1 MNFGNSSCLNFKCK
15 MFQYPKSKFVPRGG
29 GGGGVSIVPN
39 CILLQL
45 IKTININAPFEDLAA
60 GNIKQKQL

>member
-1 MNFGNSSCLNFKCK
+1 MQNVSIPQIKICA
-15 MFQYPKSKFVPRGG
+15 RGG
-29 GGGGVSIVPN
+29 NVSIVPN
-39 CILLQL
+39 CIQLQL